1 MNVFL
6 WNNWNND
13 ESNKKKWHVL
23 CSSVHACSLFKISMF
38 SLITCNTSWINA
50 FFSMCNI
57 IFQPHPQLTLFQST
71 YLLYVKKKN
80 KKYFNWKTDR
90 KNKNE
95 EEEVKKNP
103 IIKWHVFNLSISL
116 IKSILATN
124 THNICRWFFFIAFM
138 LITKIDPTFC
148 HGYYK

>member
-1 MNVFL
+1 MNKCILFYVQYYF
-6 WNNWNND
+6 
-13 ESNKKKWHVL
+13 ST
-23 CSSVHACSLFKISMF
+23 SSTIDLISIDLSF
-38 SLITCNTSWINA
+38 VS
-50 FFSMCNI
+50 
-57 IFQPHPQLTLFQST
+57 
-71 YLLYVKKKN
+71 KKKN

-138 LITKIDPTFC
+138 LITKIYPTFC